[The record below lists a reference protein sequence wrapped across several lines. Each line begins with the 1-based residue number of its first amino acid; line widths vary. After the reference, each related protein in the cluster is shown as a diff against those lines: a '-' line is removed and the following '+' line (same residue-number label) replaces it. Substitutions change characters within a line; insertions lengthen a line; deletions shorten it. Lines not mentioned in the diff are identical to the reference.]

1 MNIGRKISTYTKAL
15 GLSAVIGL
23 GSCGEKINTTAHVN
37 MDTISCSTKKLI
49 SILERG
55 DRQATRIVNVPPN
68 TRVIKADEILKY
80 APNDTLGAL
89 YYKVYA
95 GKADKAIRKTNKEEG
110 VLVTVGQGI
119 TGLNSIKLAN
129 GQKAYEGDFISEK
142 VADSLLNVAINQKD
156 SILRANI
163 ADSTYKK
170 LKQNEKDA
178 VIAYLYNVNES
189 LLQKAPKGKSFFENL
204 SEGNMGIVQSK
215 FNVSPSAE
223 CAKAGLAKRNLVKLL
238 IFGNGKI
245 YPDKAAQNNF
255 NKQINIVKKHKKG
268 TELLKEVFDMVKQYG
283 VDKINL
289 EKTKKMVFNK

>member
-23 GSCGEKINTTAHVN
+23 GSCGEQVNKAAHVN
-37 MDTISCSTKKLI
+37 IDTISCSTKKLI

-55 DRQATRIVNVPPN
+55 DREATRLINVPKN
-68 TRVIKADEILKY
+68 TKIITADEISKY
-80 APNDTLGAL
+80 SPNDTLGAL
-89 YYKVYA
+89 YYRVYA
-95 GKADKAIRKTNKEEG
+95 GKADKAIRKINGDKGT
-110 VLVTVGQGI
+110 LVTVGQGI

-129 GQKAYEGDFISEK
+129 GQQAFEGDYISEK
-142 VADSLLNVAINQKD
+142 MADSLLNLAINQKD
-156 SILRANI
+156 SILKANI

-204 SEGNMGIVQSK
+204 SEENMGIVQSK

-245 YPDKAAQNNF
+245 YPDKVAKDNF
-255 NKQINIVKKHKKG
+255 EKQINIVKTHKKG
-268 TELLKEVFDMVKQYG
+268 NKLLKEVFDIVKQYG
-283 VDKINL
+283 VDSLNL
-289 EKTKKMVFNK
+289 EKTKKIVFNK

>member
-15 GLSAVIGL
+15 GLSTIIGL
-23 GSCGEKINTTAHVN
+23 GSCGKQINPTAQVN

-55 DRQATRIVNVPPN
+55 DRQATRVVNVPPN
-68 TRVIKADEILKY
+68 TRIIKSDEILKY
-80 APNDTLGAL
+80 TPNDTLGAL

-95 GKADKAIRKTNKEEG
+95 GKADKAIREANGDKG
-110 VLVTVGQGI
+110 ILVTVGQGI

-129 GQKAYEGDFISEK
+129 GQKALEGDYISEK
-142 VADSLLNVAINQKD
+142 MADSLLNVAINQKD

-170 LKQNEKDA
+170 LKPNQKDA
-178 VIAYLYNVNES
+178 IIAYLYNVNES

-204 SEGNMGIVQSK
+204 SEGNLGIVQSK
-215 FNVSPSAE
+215 FNVTPSAE

-245 YPDKAAQNNF
+245 YSDKVAKDNF
-255 NKQINIVKKHKKG
+255 KKQINIVRTHKKG
-268 TELLKEVFDMVKQYG
+268 KKLLKEVFDIVKQYG
-283 VDKINL
+283 VDSLNL
-289 EKTKKMVFNK
+289 EKTKKIVFNK